1 MTLTESQRRL
11 VIVRRLREICDRDR
25 SCFSSPTT
33 VFLTHRC
40 LMAVRL
46 TDCDCDHTL
55 IPERQSRLRG
65 RGL

>member
-1 MTLTESQRRL
+1 MTPTEGQGRL
-11 VIVRRLREICDRDR
+11 IIVRRLREICDRDR

-46 TDCDCDHTL
+46 TDCDHTL

>member
-1 MTLTESQRRL
+1 MTPTKGQRRL

-25 SCFSSPTT
+25 SCFSSPRT

-46 TDCDCDHTL
+46 TD
-55 IPERQSRLRG
+55 
-65 RGL
+65 

>member
-1 MTLTESQRRL
+1 MTPTEGQRRL
-11 VIVRRLREICDRDR
+11 VIVRRLSEICDRDR

-46 TDCDCDHTL
+46 TDCDHTV
-55 IPERQSRLRG
+55 ISERDPKRPVG
-65 RGL
+65 